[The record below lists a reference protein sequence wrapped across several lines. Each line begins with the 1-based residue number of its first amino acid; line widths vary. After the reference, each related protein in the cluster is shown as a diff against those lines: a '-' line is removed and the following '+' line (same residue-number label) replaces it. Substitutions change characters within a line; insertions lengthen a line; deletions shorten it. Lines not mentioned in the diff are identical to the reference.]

1 MSHLLKTYQE
11 KILPELMQELGF
23 KNTHQV
29 PRMLKIVVNMGMN
42 DAVDNKGVI
51 QKGLEQLSLITGRR
65 PMVSLAK
72 KSISAF
78 KLRKGMPIGVKVTL
92 RGSAMFEFW
101 NKLVTI
107 VLPRQRD
114 FKGISHKCFDGQG
127 NLNIGLKE
135 QTIFPDIEY
144 DKIDKTRGVEIT
156 VVTTAENNEHAQ
168 KLLER
173 IGMPFRKL
181 VTKK

>member
-1 MSHLLKTYQE
+1 MSELLKTYHE
-11 KILPELMQELGF
+11 KIKPELKKELGM
-23 KNTHQV
+23 KNDHQV
-29 PRMLKIVVNMGMN
+29 PRLLKIVVNMGMN

-65 PMVSLAK
+65 PMISQAK

-92 RGSAMFEFW
+92 RGNGMFEFW

-114 FKGISHKCFDGQG
+114 FKGISHHCFDGQG
-127 NLNIGLKE
+127 NLNVGLRE

-156 VVTTAENNEHAQ
+156 VVTSAETNEHAQ
-168 KLLER
+168 KLLEKM
-173 IGMPFRKL
+173 GMPF
-181 VTKK
+181 KKIVAKK